1 MKRIAALAVTIA
13 WVFPA
18 TALATG
24 SSTCQAYNP
33 QTCNVSSSQ
42 ANAASSTGAASSG
55 SLPFTG
61 LDIVL
66 LVIGGG
72 TLIGAG
78 LVVRAATRRME

>member
-1 MKRIAALAVTIA
+1 M
-13 WVFPA
+13 P
-18 TALATG
+18 G
-24 SSTCQAYNP
+24 YNP

-42 ANAASSTGAASSG
+42 ANAASSTGAASSS

>member
-1 MKRIAALAVTIA
+1 VLVLTIA
-13 WVFPA
+13 WAIPA
-18 TALATG
+18 TAVAED

-33 QTCNVSSSQ
+33 QTCNVSSIHG
-42 ANAASSTGAASSG
+42 NAGSSTAAASSG

-61 LDIVL
+61 LDTVL

-78 LVVRAATRRME
+78 LVVRAVTHRME